1 MPDTRATGELLRRAL
16 VEARIRDIDVA
27 KSLGVDP
34 KTVQR
39 WLGGRVPHARHRW
52 SVADMLSLHEYDLW
66 PHLAE
71 LPSIDPEVYAT
82 YPHRGSVP
90 REVWRS
96 VFESAENE
104 ISILVYSG
112 LFIAEDAELIRLL
125 GGKAKAGIAVR
136 IALGDPSSPH
146 VDQRGQDE
154 GIQDAMAA
162 KIRNAIL
169 LYRPLV
175 GAGVAIRLHSTVL
188 YNSLFRG
195 DDAMLINQHI
205 HGIAAAY
212 APVLHLRR
220 QSDEGVFTTY
230 VNSFDRIWD
239 AALPLDRK
247 TPAGT

>member
-1 MPDTRATGELLRRAL
+1 MPDTRSVGEPLRRAL
-16 VEARIRDIDVA
+16 VGARIRDVDVA
-27 KSLGVDP
+27 NSLGVDP

-52 SVADMLSLHEYDLW
+52 SVADLLSVHEYDLW
-66 PHLAE
+66 PHLAD
-71 LPSIDPEVYAT
+71 LPSIDAEVYAT

-90 REVWRS
+90 RQIWHRL
-96 VFESAENE
+96 FDTAEHA
-104 ISILVYSG
+104 IGILVYSG

-125 GGKAKAGIAVR
+125 SSKARAGTTVR
-136 IALGDPSSPH
+136 IIVGDPDSPH

-154 GIQDAMAA
+154 GIHDAMAA

-175 GAGVAIRLHSTVL
+175 AAGAEIRLHSTVL
-188 YNSLFRG
+188 YNSLYLG
-195 DDAMLINQHI
+195 DDEMLINQHI

-220 QSDEGVFTTY
+220 SVDDGIFSTY
-230 VNSFDRIWD
+230 LDSFERVWGP
-239 AALPLDRK
+239 ARPLN
-247 TPAGT
+247 P